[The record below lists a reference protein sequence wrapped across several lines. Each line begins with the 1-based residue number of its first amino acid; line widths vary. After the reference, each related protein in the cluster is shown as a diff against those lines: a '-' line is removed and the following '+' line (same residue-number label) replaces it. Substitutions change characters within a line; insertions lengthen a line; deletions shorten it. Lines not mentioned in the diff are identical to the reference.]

1 MELNEFK
8 EKFNSISLT
17 DEKLQDYIDY
27 VAENVDENYTISQHV
42 IICIEECSELQQTLT
57 KLIRGKTEDKM
68 HILEEMA
75 DVILAIKYLQN
86 KLNISD
92 EELNKAICVK
102 AKRNYDRCH

>member
-17 DEKLQDYIDY
+17 NEKLQDYIDY
-27 VAENVDENYTISQHV
+27 VAENVNENYTISQHV

>member
-8 EKFNSISLT
+8 EKFNSINLT
-17 DEKLQDYIDY
+17 DEKLQDYIKFI
-27 VAENVDENYTISQHV
+27 AEDVDENYSVSQHI

>member
-27 VAENVDENYTISQHV
+27 VAENVNENYTISQHV
-42 IICIEECSELQQTLT
+42 IICIEECSELQQALT

>member
-27 VAENVDENYTISQHV
+27 VAENVNENYTISQHV
-42 IICIEECSELQQTLT
+42 IICIEGCSELQQTLT

>member
-102 AKRNYDRCH
+102 AKLNYDRCH

>member
-27 VAENVDENYTISQHV
+27 VAENVNENYTISQHV

-75 DVILAIKYLQN
+75 DVILAIKYLKN

>member
-17 DEKLQDYIDY
+17 DEKLQDYINYISED
-27 VAENVDENYTISQHV
+27 VDGNYTISQHV